1 MIDFVAIPQLRLKAL
16 KKAKGRLEE
25 LTQLKIGFND
35 EVSIEGDDS
44 LTIFRMKEVVKAFGR
59 GFDLDTAINMLDD
72 EWKLEL
78 IEIQD
83 FFGKSRDRLI
93 TLKGRVIG
101 KGGKTK
107 MMIENLADVKLSVY
121 GKTVGIVGQWDR
133 VAIAKEAVEMLL
145 SGSMHSTIYRFLERH
160 RR

>member
-59 GFDLDTAINMLDD
+59 GFDLDTAINLLDD